1 MTQHTYELDV
11 GNLIVT
17 DRADVDKES
26 FTKDKWGYISQIARE
41 STQTLISDIYKRED
55 ISDHSDPSLGKIVLL
70 DKPEMKFPRE
80 KRLPEE
86 KEPTKWELFAQ
97 RKGIKKTKK
106 SGKVWNQ
113 ETHSWVPRF
122 GKGSVKQIEK
132 AQNNWIVEDKIGLH
146 DNPFEGIDPKKYKEE
161 TKPMKKGGKVKKQLS
176 KIKLSPGTVGR
187 DGYMNK
193 KDAAK
198 LLKIAQRSS
207 ASLGNFSKNL
217 EGEKITAKKRKLKQ
231 SDFGKGTDKSK
242 NLRVLERLTKKKK

>member
-1 MTQHTYELDV
+1 MTEHTYELDV

-17 DRADVDKES
+17 DRADVDKET
-26 FTKDKWGYISQIARE
+26 FTKDKWTYMTKIAQNA
-41 STQTLISDIYKRED
+41 SKSLINDIYSRED
-55 ISDHSDPSLGKIVLL
+55 ISDHSDPSMGKIVLL
-70 DKPEMKFPRE
+70 DKPEMLFPRE

-106 SGKVWNQ
+106 SGKVWDQ

-122 GKGSVKQIEK
+122 GKGSIKQIQK
-132 AQNNWIVEDKIGLH
+132 AQNNWIVEDKVGLH
-146 DNPFEGIDPKKYKEE
+146 DNPFEGLDAKKYKEE
-161 TKPMKKGGKVKKQLS
+161 TKPSKNGRVKKQLS
-176 KIKLSPGTVGR
+176 KIKLTPGTVGR

-207 ASLGNFSKNL
+207 ASLGNFSKSL

-231 SDFGKGTDKSK
+231 SDFVKGSDKSK